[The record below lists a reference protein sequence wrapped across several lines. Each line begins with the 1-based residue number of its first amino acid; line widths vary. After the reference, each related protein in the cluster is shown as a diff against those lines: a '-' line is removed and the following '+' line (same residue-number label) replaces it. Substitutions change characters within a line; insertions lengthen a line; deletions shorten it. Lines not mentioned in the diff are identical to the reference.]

1 METAMSEDFG
11 LFNIVVS
18 PFLERVTR
26 EERLGGDQSRKPK
39 LLKSRTAKKEP
50 DSAPSEDTQ
59 QTDDLASS
67 QHIDLRI

>member
-1 METAMSEDFG
+1 MAMSEDFG
-11 LFNIVVS
+11 LLNLVVS

-26 EERLGGDQSRKPK
+26 EDRLFGDQPRKPK
-39 LLKSRTAKKEP
+39 LLKPRTAKKEP
-50 DSAPSEDTQ
+50 DSSPSDDTQ